1 MLRITMNY
9 VHDKEE
15 ALDVMQDS
23 FHKALNYFEKEKEI
37 EHFSAWFYRILIRTA
52 LDSWRRKKGRLW
64 TYLKFKISPNSYL

>member
-1 MLRITMNY
+1 MFRITMNY

-23 FHKALNYFEKEKEI
+23 FHKALNYLKKKEI

-52 LDSWRRKKGRLW
+52 LDSWRRQKDACGL
-64 TYLKFKISPNSYL
+64 I